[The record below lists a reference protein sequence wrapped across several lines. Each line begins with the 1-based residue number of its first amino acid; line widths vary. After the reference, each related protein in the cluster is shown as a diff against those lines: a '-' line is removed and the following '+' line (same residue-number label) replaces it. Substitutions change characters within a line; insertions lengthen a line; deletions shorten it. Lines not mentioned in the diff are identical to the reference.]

1 MKTLTI
7 AILIAIF
14 ASPLF
19 CFSEETKPINGELE
33 NLSGQCAE
41 CAAYYELVF
50 YALSSP
56 DNSKKLDTGKAAKAY
71 MQLSDTL
78 ALYSGL
84 LAMQGRDFD
93 TAVEV
98 TKARIEIYKKQ
109 MGREAHNRNENI
121 SILINK
127 YHDECTQLVQSPP
140 EPLKR
145 IIQLIIANK

>member
-1 MKTLTI
+1 MKKIIVVAL
-7 AILIAIF
+7 LVVF
-14 ASPLF
+14 ASPLC
-19 CFSEETKPINGELE
+19 CFSQESKAIDKELE

-41 CAAYYELVF
+41 CAAYYELVY
-50 YALSSP
+50 YAMTSP
-56 DNSKKLDTGKAAKAY
+56 DNSKKLDTGKAAEKY
-71 MQLSDTL
+71 MQLCDTL

-98 TKARIEIYKKQ
+98 TKARIEMYKKQ

-140 EPLKR
+140 ETLKKA
-145 IIQLIIANK
+145 IQQIIANK